1 MPFDSEG
8 KFTRVHDWE
17 QDRIDDISIDSYRM
31 DEEFNNYA
39 DGLGE
44 TLLRDG
50 RVPMTG
56 NLNVGGFGVKN
67 IVEGRQENDAVNL
80 KQLTLIETTIK
91 ALISKTSS
99 SVGDVKMSALTTN
112 HNEWIL
118 CNGQEL
124 DRSLYSELFGLIGT
138 RFGSGNGTTSFNVPD
153 YRGKFIRGLGGDSA
167 ADMGT
172 TQAEGLP
179 NITATADVTQGASRS
194 YNATG
199 AFYQTNN
206 GNGGN
211 WDTAASCKLNL
222 DASRSSK
229 IYGASNHVTP
239 INQALNF
246 FIKAKTEA

>member
-8 KFTRVHDWE
+8 NFTRVHDWE

-67 IVEGRQENDAVNL
+67 IVEGRLENDAVNL
-80 KQLTLIETTIK
+80 KQLTTVETTIK
-91 ALISKTSS
+91 ALISKVSS
-99 SVGDVKMSALTTN
+99 SVGDVKMSALTQN
-112 HNEWIL
+112 HNNWIL

-124 DRSLYSELFGLIGT
+124 DRSLYSELFSLIGT
-138 RFGSGNGTTSFNVPD
+138 RFGAGNGTTSFNVPD

-167 ADMGT
+167 ADIYT
-172 TQAEGLP
+172 TQEEGLP
-179 NITATADVTQGASRS
+179 NITASANVAQGQGYT
-194 YNATG
+194 YNAKG
-199 AFYQTNN
+199 AFYDSRD
-206 GNGGN
+206 GSGGN
-211 WDTAASCKLNL
+211 WDTAAGCRLSL
-222 DASRSSK
+222 DASRSSA
-229 IYGASNHVTP
+229 IYGASEHVTP